1 MNGELLQMDHEEM
14 REAYIRALNRNKDLF
29 NAFCNTCKADY
40 LTDAGEIIDV
50 VTIDKIY
57 RVWFCQPCLDKEKE
71 YND

>member
-14 REAYIRALNRNKDLF
+14 REAYIRALKQSENLF
-29 NAFCNTCKADY
+29 NSFCNLCKTDY
-40 LTDAGEIIDV
+40 LPDTGEIIDV

>member
-1 MNGELLQMDHEEM
+1 MDHEEM
-14 REAYIRALNRNKDLF
+14 RKAHIRALKQGEDLF
-29 NAFCNTCKADY
+29 NSFCNLCKADY
-40 LTDAGEIIDV
+40 LLNTGEIIDV

>member
-1 MNGELLQMDHEEM
+1 MDHEEM
-14 REAYIRALNRNKDLF
+14 RKAHIRALKHGEDLF
-29 NAFCNTCKADY
+29 NSFCNLCKADY
-40 LTDAGEIIDV
+40 MPDTGEIIDV